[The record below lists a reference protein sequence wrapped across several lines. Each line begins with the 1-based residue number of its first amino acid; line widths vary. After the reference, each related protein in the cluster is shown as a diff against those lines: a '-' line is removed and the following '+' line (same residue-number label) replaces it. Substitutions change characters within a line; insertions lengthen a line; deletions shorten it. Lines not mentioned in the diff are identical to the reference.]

1 MENARRISRYGISRV
16 LQDEAPE
23 PEGLGASNLVQ
34 EVNAVKCDICNQ
46 EFANSEEVK
55 AHKEEAHPMGDEKE
69 KEIVE
74 SEMPEPAEQ
83 RNR

>member
-1 MENARRISRYGISRV
+1 
-16 LQDEAPE
+16 
-23 PEGLGASNLVQ
+23 LGASNLVQ
-34 EVNAVKCDICNQ
+34 EGTAVKCDICDQ

-55 AHKEEAHPMGDEKE
+55 AHKEEAHPMGDQKE
-69 KEIVE
+69 APATNDGTQMDQ